1 MMLAVILFLCGVTTI
16 SSVPIEST
24 TETPVC
30 ERIQKSAKRLKLI
43 ETEFGC
49 CEGPDCQQVENQDC
63 KRALQEE
70 LQPCF
75 LNSDGTCF
83 TDALLKEPRIIRDTC
98 GDISNVCQALRDSRY
113 ALYDTMD
120 MMCPLLDPEA
130 RFFFAEAGCAVGCV
144 AASPLCGVAAL
155 FTAGLSIP
163 ICFAGCG
170 TCLAGALAIP
180 I

>member
-1 MMLAVILFLCGVTTI
+1 MLAVILFLCGVTTI

-30 ERIQKSAKRLKLI
+30 ERIQKSAKRLQLI

-49 CEGPDCQQVENQDC
+49 CEGPDCQQVENNDC
-63 KRALQEE
+63 QRALQEE

-83 TDALLKEPRIIRDTC
+83 AEKLLKGPQIIRDTC
-98 GDISNVCQALRDSRY
+98 GDLSNVCQALRDSRY

-120 MMCPLLDPEA
+120 MMCPLLDPEE
-130 RFFFAEAGCAVGCV
+130 RIFFAEAACGVGCAALTPV
-144 AASPLCGVAAL
+144 CGIAAL
-155 FTAGLSIP
+155 FSAFITLPACL
-163 ICFAGCG
+163 AGCG
-170 TCLAGALAIP
+170 ACLAVALALP